1 MTTKADTSVKFGLS
15 TIADAPVVRGQAG
28 AMIELLDAVLVNGYC
43 IRTVDSVVV
52 ASEVATVS
60 ISAGVPYPEHAVVA
74 MSGASVSTL
83 NDEWRIHSVTG
94 SSFKFDCPGL
104 ADGTASGT
112 ISVKMAPAGWIK
124 AFEGTN
130 LAAYRSADPA
140 STGVYLWV
148 DDSDARYPRVRGY
161 EAMTA
166 IDAGTNPFPTFA
178 QSALTA
184 YNWVKSSTTDTASR
198 PWAFVGDTR
207 MIYPM
212 IAAHRSTYE
221 GIYSLVRFGDLVAF
235 NPADPWA
242 CEIIASTTTSIN
254 VPGQNMEA
262 SYSVGSHASVSRP
275 RGLDG
280 LYSPAP
286 RQSLSAVPSLNTSAP
301 PPADT
306 QLLAEVFSTNT
317 SSIGSEVRGR
327 APGLLWSYGATT
339 TLFSTQ
345 TVEVADGRV
354 LFFVRAGNQTVTSNP
369 RHVAYD
375 LGVTGGW
382 R

>member
-15 TIADAPVVRGQAG
+15 TIADAPVMRGQAG

-60 ISAGVPYPEHAVVA
+60 ISAGVPYPEHAVIA
-74 MSGASVSTL
+74 MSGASVSAL

-94 SSFKFDCPGL
+94 SSFKFNCPGI
-104 ADGTASGT
+104 ADGTATGT
-112 ISVKMAPAGWIK
+112 ISVKMAPAGWVK

-140 STGVYLWV
+140 STGVYLWM

-178 QSALTA
+178 QSALGA
-184 YNWVKSSTTDTASR
+184 YNWIKSSTADTASR

-212 IAAHRSTYE
+212 IAAHPSNYE
-221 GIYSLVRFGDLVAF
+221 GIYSLGRFGDLVAF

-254 VPGQNMEA
+254 APGQNMDS
-262 SYSVGSHASVSRP
+262 SYAVGSHASVSRP

-286 RQSLSAVPSLNTSAP
+286 RQALSAVSSLNPAGP
-301 PPADT
+301 PPTDT
-306 QLLAEVFSTNT
+306 QLLSEVFPTN
-317 SSIGSEVRGR
+317 SSLSNEPVRGKV
-327 APGLLWSYGATT
+327 PGLLWSYGTTT
-339 TLFSTQ
+339 TLFNNQ

-369 RHVAYD
+369 RHAAYD

>member
-15 TIADAPVVRGQAG
+15 TIADAPVMRGQAG

-60 ISAGVPYPEHAVVA
+60 ISAGVPYPEHAVIA
-74 MSGASVSTL
+74 MSGASVSAL

-94 SSFKFDCPGL
+94 SSFKFNCPGI

-112 ISVKMAPAGWIK
+112 ISVKMAPAGWVK

-140 STGVYLWV
+140 STGVYLWM

-184 YNWVKSSTTDTASR
+184 FNWIKSFTTDTAPR

-212 IAAHRSTYE
+212 VAAHAGNYV
-221 GIYSLVRFGDLVAF
+221 GIHSLPRFGDLVAF

-242 CEIIASTTTSIN
+242 CEILASASTSIN
-254 VPGQNMEA
+254 GPSQNMDSA
-262 SYSVGSHASVSRP
+262 ISGSGTGSSRP
-275 RGLDG
+275 RGVDG
-280 LYSPAP
+280 VYAPAP
-286 RQSLSAVPSLNTSAP
+286 RTCMSAVSSLTLTGGTPS
-301 PPADT
+301 DT
-306 QLLAEVFSTNT
+306 QLLAEVFSLNT
-317 SSIGSEVRGR
+317 TAPGSDVLGK
-327 APGLLWSYGATT
+327 APGLLWSYGASL
-339 TLFSTQ
+339 TLYDGQ
-345 TVEVADGRV
+345 ALAGVDGRV
-354 LFFVRAGNQTVTSNP
+354 LLFVRAGTAYASNPP
-369 RHVAYD
+369 RHVAFD
-375 LGVTGGW
+375 LGVAGGW

>member
-15 TIADAPVVRGQAG
+15 TIADAPVMRGQAG

-43 IRTVDSVVV
+43 IRTADSVVV

-60 ISAGVPYPEHAVVA
+60 ISAGVPYPEHAVIA
-74 MSGASVSTL
+74 LSGASVSAL

-94 SSFKFDCPGL
+94 SSFKFNCPGI
-104 ADGTASGT
+104 ADGTATGT
-112 ISVKMAPAGWIK
+112 ISVKMAPAGWVK

-161 EAMTA
+161 EDMTA

-178 QSALTA
+178 QAALGA
-184 YNWVKSSTTDTASR
+184 YNWIKSSTTDTASR

-212 IAAHRSTYE
+212 IAAHPSNYE

-254 VPGQNMEA
+254 APGQNMEA
-262 SYSVGSHASVSRP
+262 SYAVGSHASASRP

-286 RQSLSAVPSLNTSAP
+286 RQSLSAVPSLNSGGPT
-301 PPADT
+301 PADT
-306 QLLAEVFSTNT
+306 QLLAEVFPTN
-317 SSIGSEVRGR
+317 SSLSNEPVRGKV
-327 APGLLWSYGATT
+327 PGLLWSYGTTT

-354 LFFVRAGNQTVTSNP
+354 LFFVRAGHQTVTSNP